1 MLFTSLVCAQ
11 ETAHMNDTRK
21 EDRVNVIRGHKR
33 VLLALSVLTRLWSAA
48 LLIFTTYL
56 PLFDSSPKLLLK
68 PSDSLLGRWISTLL
82 RWDAIHFT
90 HIAQEKYYV
99 YEHERAFFLGTPRL
113 MQFSAG
119 LLKAAGGAKYLSE
132 VECLLFGG
140 ALWTIIFDSTSTL
153 YELTLYHFDS
163 PSMAFLTSLL
173 SLLPSSPST
182 LRHAAY
188 TEPFFT
194 YASYKGEQ
202 FR

>member
-1 MLFTSLVCAQ
+1 
-11 ETAHMNDTRK
+11 MNDTRK

-33 VLLALSVLTRLWSAA
+33 VVLALSVLTRLLSAA

-113 MQFSAG
+113 MQISAG
-119 LLKAAGGAKYLSE
+119 LLKAAGSTRSCGDE
-132 VECLLFGG
+132 
-140 ALWTIIFDSTSTL
+140 STSGRYVVKMRNAADNKRVRTDKPNTTRLCPRITFTL
-153 YELTLYHFDS
+153 Y
-163 PSMAFLTSLL
+163 SLRV
-173 SLLPSSPST
+173 SFMCAVS
-182 LRHAAY
+182 
-188 TEPFFT
+188 
-194 YASYKGEQ
+194 
-202 FR
+202 